1 METSLRRGILTMQV
15 GISAISYHLPDT
27 LLDNVALAAGNPKF
41 QPDKVKAKTG
51 IDRRHIAGPNETAA
65 DLAVFAAERLFAEAD
80 VSRGDIDHLV
90 FCTQAPDYFLPTSAC
105 LIHSRLGLPHSA
117 GAFDINLGCSGFVY
131 GLGIAAGL
139 IVTGQASRVLL
150 LTADTYSKF
159 IDIEDLSVRS
169 IFGDAGAA
177 ALIEGGRGELGPF
190 VYGTDG
196 RGAGNLIVPTGGL
209 RESVDQVEPATSY
222 AIHGGRRRFGKP
234 LHMNGPEVFN
244 FSIAAV
250 PSAVRTLLDKAKI
263 GIEDVDL
270 FVFHQANTTMLE
282 ALRRKLEI
290 SPDRFFVDLADA
302 GNTVSSTIPIA
313 LHRAAVQGRLSAGD
327 RVMLVGFGVGY
338 SWAATLLTWG

>member
-1 METSLRRGILTMQV
+1 MQV
-15 GISAISYHLPDT
+15 GISAIRYHLPDNV
-27 LLDNVALAAGNPKF
+27 LDNAALAAGNPKF

-51 IDRRHIAGPNETAA
+51 IDRRHVAGPDETAA
-65 DLAVFAAERLFAEAD
+65 DLAVAAAERLFAETPVARD
-80 VSRGDIDHLV
+80 SIDHLV

-105 LIHSRLGLPHSA
+105 LIHARLGLSQAA
-117 GAFDINLGCSGFVY
+117 GAFDVNLGCSGFVY

-139 IVTGQASRVLL
+139 IATGQASRVLL

-169 IFGDAGAA
+169 IFGDAAA
-177 ALIEGGRGELGPF
+177 ATVIEGGRGGLGPF
-190 VYGTDG
+190 LYGTDG
-196 RGAGNLIVPTGGL
+196 TGANNLIVPTGGL
-209 RESVDQVEPATSY
+209 REPGDAVEPGSGY
-222 AIHGGRRRFGKP
+222 AIHGGRRRSGKP

-250 PSAVRTLLDKAKI
+250 PSAVRSLLQKAAI
-263 GIEDVDL
+263 GMEDVDL

-282 ALRRKLEI
+282 ALRRKLDI
-290 SPDRFFVDLADA
+290 PPARFFVDLADS

-313 LHRAAVQGRLSAGD
+313 LFRAAAQGRLTMGD

-338 SWAATLLTWG
+338 SWALTLLTWG

>member
-1 METSLRRGILTMQV
+1 METSLRRGIVTMQV
-15 GISAISYHLPDT
+15 GISAIRYHLPDT
-27 LLDNVALAAGNPKF
+27 VLDNAALAAGNPKF

-51 IDRRHIAGPNETAA
+51 IDRRHVAGPDETAA
-65 DLAVFAAERLFAEAD
+65 DLAVAAAERLFAETP
-80 VSRGDIDHLV
+80 VSRDTIDHLV

-105 LIHSRLGLPHSA
+105 LIHARLGLSHSA
-117 GAFDINLGCSGFVY
+117 GAFDVNLGCSGFVY

-177 ALIEGGRGELGPF
+177 TVIEGGRGGLGPF
-190 VYGTDG
+190 IYGTDG
-196 RGAGNLIVPTGGL
+196 RGANHLIVPTGGL
-209 RESVDQVEPATSY
+209 REATDEAETGSGY
-222 AIHGGRRRFGKP
+222 TVHGGHRRSGKP

-250 PSAVRTLLDKAKI
+250 PPAVRSLLDKAGI
-263 GIEDVDL
+263 GMEDVDL

-282 ALRRKLEI
+282 ALRRKLDI
-290 SPDRFFVDLADA
+290 PPARFFVDLADC

-313 LHRAAVQGRLSAGD
+313 LSRAAAQGRLAVGN

-338 SWAATLLTWG
+338 SWAATLLIWG

>member
-1 METSLRRGILTMQV
+1 METLLRRGIFTMQV
-15 GISAISYHLPDT
+15 GISAIRYHLPST
-27 LLDNVALAAGNPKF
+27 VLDNAALAASNPKF
-41 QPDKVKAKTG
+41 QADKVKAKTG
-51 IDRRHIAGPNETAA
+51 IDRRHIAGPDETAA
-65 DLAVFAAERLFAEAD
+65 DLAVAAAERLFAEAE
-80 VSRGDIDHLV
+80 VSRDDIDHLV
-90 FCTQAPDYFLPTSAC
+90 FCTQAPDYFLPSSAC
-105 LIHSRLGLPHSA
+105 LIHARLGLPNSA
-117 GAFDINLGCSGFVY
+117 GAFDVNLGCSGFVY

-139 IVTGQASRVLL
+139 IMTGQARRVLL

-177 ALIEGGRGELGPF
+177 ALIEGGRGGLGPF

-196 RGAGNLIVPTGGL
+196 TGADNLIVPTGGL
-209 RESVDQVEPATSY
+209 REPADEAEPGIGY
-222 AIHGGRRRFGKP
+222 AIHGGRRRSGKP

-250 PSAVRTLLDKAKI
+250 PAAVRSLLDKAGI
-263 GIEDVDL
+263 GMEDVDL

-290 SPDRFFVDLADA
+290 PADRFFVDLADA

-313 LHRAAVQGRLSAGD
+313 LYRAAVQRRLAAGD
-327 RVMLVGFGVGY
+327 CVMLVGFGVGY
-338 SWAATLLTWG
+338 SWAATLLTWS